1 MAHQFKNKSFSPR
14 YKYKHN
20 RKPADQ
26 DNKGYYA
33 GWQGSSGWGTAEDP
47 IYEHHCP
54 SWIIRVPSLKRGR
67 STWKRFYKLFPHLK
81 YRDSD
86 AGVKLKKI

>member
-1 MAHQFKNKSFSPR
+1 MANQFKNKSFSPR
-14 YKYKHN
+14 YKYKQN

-33 GWQGSSGWGTAEDP
+33 GWKGSFGWATTEDSNGFFG
-47 IYEHHCP
+47 YT
-54 SWIIRVPSLKRGR
+54 WNIRVPSLKRGR

-81 YRDSD
+81 YQDTYCGSP
-86 AGVKLKKI
+86 LKKI

>member
-1 MAHQFKNKSFSPR
+1 MSHRPEYYCSKYR
-14 YKYKHN
+14 YN
-20 RKPADQ
+20 RKPADR

-33 GWQGSSGWGTAEDP
+33 GWRDAPKWDSVDNPSHKVFGCQ
-47 IYEHHCP
+47 

-81 YRDSD
+81 YQDTCG
-86 AGVKLKKI
+86 GVPLKKI

>member
-1 MAHQFKNKSFSPR
+1 MANKFKHKYPHSR

-20 RKPADQ
+20 RKPANQ

-33 GWQGSSGWGTAEDP
+33 GWKAAPSWATAEDP
-47 IYEHHCP
+47 NEFPGYD
-54 SWIIRVPSLKRGR
+54 WNIRVPSLKRGR

-81 YRDSD
+81 YQDTCC
-86 AGVKLKKI
+86 GYPLKKI